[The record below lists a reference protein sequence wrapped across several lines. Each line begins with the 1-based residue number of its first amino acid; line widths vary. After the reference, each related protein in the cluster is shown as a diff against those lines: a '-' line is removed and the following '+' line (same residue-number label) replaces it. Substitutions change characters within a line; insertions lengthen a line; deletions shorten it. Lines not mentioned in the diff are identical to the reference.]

1 MLDNIVA
8 ATKKRAEKAKAAVP
22 LSRLRQDALA
32 MPRGDFRFEAAL
44 RKNDMTFICEIKK
57 ASPSKGVIAAD
68 FDYLNIAREYEAAG
82 ADAISVLTEPDFF
95 QGSDSYLQE
104 IKALVST
111 PLLRK
116 DFTIDEYQIYEAK
129 LLGADAVLLIVALL
143 EEAIIREYLRIC
155 DMLGLCALVEAHNAA
170 EVGTALSCGAKIIGV
185 NNRDL
190 TTFSVDF
197 ETCLRVRPMVP
208 KPLVFVA
215 ESGIKT
221 AGDINRLREANVNAA
236 LIGET
241 LMRSAD
247 KKAALRTLKGLSA
260 S

>member
-8 ATKKRAEKAKAAVP
+8 ATKKRVEKAKAAVS
-22 LSRLRQDALA
+22 LSRLRQDALS

-44 RKNDMTFICEIKK
+44 RKNDIAFICEIKK

-68 FDYLNIAREYEAAG
+68 FDYLGIAREYEAAG

-95 QGSDSYLQE
+95 QGSDSYLRE
-104 IKALVST
+104 IKALVNT

-116 DFTIDEYQIYEAK
+116 DFTVDEYQLYEAK
-129 LLGADAVLLIVALL
+129 LLGADAVLLICALL
-143 EEAIIREYLRIC
+143 EKAPLCEYLRIC
-155 DMLGLCALVEAHNAA
+155 DTLGLSALVEAHNAE
-170 EVGTALSCGAKIIGV
+170 EVSTALFCGAKIIGV

-190 TTFSVDF
+190 TTFAVDF
-197 ETCLRVRPMVP
+197 ETCLRLRPMVP
-208 KPLVFVA
+208 EHLVFVA
-215 ESGIKT
+215 ESGIKA
-221 AGDINRLREANVNAA
+221 AGDINRLRDANVNAA

-247 KKAALRTLKGLSA
+247 KKAALRDLKGLSA
-260 S
+260 I